1 MEYEWEQEEYRK
13 RPHCTVAREW
23 LKLALKTL
31 ATHLGQVED
40 TEPVRVQFD
49 GKMLSFTVA
58 GNLVVLAAQGES
70 WTSKRRLPQPRC
82 ERGASQFLGAG
93 VQPQL
98 SCQHDVAKRASVD
111 RNLVCQ

>member
-13 RPHCTVAREW
+13 RPHCTVPREW

-70 WTSKRRLPQPRC
+70 WTSDFIVTAGNLKVLPKRLMNKFVDVSVWRSRLQIDRC
-82 ERGASQFLGAG
+82 RYDG
-93 VQPQL
+93 VVQT
-98 SCQHDVAKRASVD
+98 A
-111 RNLVCQ
+111 